1 MATVFDDT
9 AILNNPSDG
18 GVIDYNAISGG
29 PETSTTIITSPFS
42 GVSQRNVNR
51 LDPLHRY
58 SINTALLTQAQLNDL
73 RAFFRC
79 RDGMAR
85 GFRMKDMAE
94 FWASSDGTAAD
105 PIETP
110 NQFGEGDGTTT
121 VFGLYKTYTSGGV
134 TRTRRIVKPVSA
146 SVSIYKDG
154 VLQTVTTH
162 YTIDYATGIVT
173 FTAAPGDNLPLT
185 WTGRFDVPVR
195 FATDYF
201 SVDMNDAI
209 SAISYQNL
217 PLLEIP
223 HAEFELA
230 V

>member
-9 AILNNPSDG
+9 ALLNDTMDG

-29 PETSTTIITSPFS
+29 PEKSTTVITSPFS
-42 GVSQRNVNR
+42 GISQRNVNR

-58 SINTALLTQAQLNDL
+58 SINTALLTVQQMNSL
-73 RAFFRC
+73 RAFFHC

-85 GFRMKDMAE
+85 GFRMKDVTE
-94 FWASSDGTAAD
+94 YWASTDGSFLD

-110 NQFGEGDGTTT
+110 NQFGTGNGSTT

-134 TRTRRIVKPVSA
+134 SRTRRIVKPISTSA
-146 SVSIYKDG
+146 SIYVND
-154 VLQTVTTH
+154 VLQTLTTH

-173 FTAAPGDNLPLT
+173 FVSPPGNGLSLK
-185 WTGRFDVPVR
+185 WTGIFHVPVR

-201 SVDMNDAI
+201 DVQVQDAV
-209 SAISYQNL
+209 SAISYPNL
-217 PLLEIP
+217 PLLEISP
-223 HAEFELA
+223 AEFELS